1 MKPHADSTTRTYRYC
16 LERWYKWTRTYDYT
30 RWDDDEELE
39 TEVLGFLSCFKTTGK
54 SLATVLQHV
63 SSLSWA
69 MGAERIR
76 TDKVRASLGQY
87 AYDLGRPVKK
97 AKAIGIDELTAM
109 VEAAPSQRD
118 KALLTVGWA
127 GALRA
132 SEIVSIR
139 RCDLEQTTE
148 GFELLLPRSKTDQTG
163 KGKTIPIPY
172 FHIARAVICPARNLE
187 RFLLRQAELFESLSA
202 DDRVFPM
209 TTKTVTRIIN
219 RAGMFAHLPASYSSH
234 SLRRGLA
241 TTAAQNGIDDRVIMR
256 HGRWKSRAV
265 VDGYIEE
272 GTLWQKTALDFLR

>member
-30 RWDDDEELE
+30 RWDDEELE

-63 SSLSWA
+63 SSLSWLL
-69 MGAERIR
+69 GAERIR
-76 TDKVRASLGQY
+76 TDKVRAYLGQY
-87 AYDLGRPVKK
+87 AYDLGRPQKK
-97 AKAIGIDELTAM
+97 AKAIGIDELTAI
-109 VEAAPSQRD
+109 VEATPLQRD
-118 KALLTVGWA
+118 KALLTVGWS

-163 KGKTIPIPY
+163 KGKTIPLPY
-172 FHIARAVICPARNLE
+172 FHVARASICPARNLE
-187 RFLLRQAELFESLSA
+187 RYLLRQAELFDPLPN

-219 RAGMFAHLPASYSSH
+219 RAAVLARLPASYSSH

-241 TTAAQNGIDDRVIMR
+241 TTAAQHGIDDRTIMR
-256 HGRWKSRAV
+256 HGRWKSRTV